1 MTQKSDSADRARE
14 EPGHQSGAT
23 ADQLK
28 KEFQNKSAEA
38 VRQALGTRACQ
49 L

>member
-1 MTQKSDSADRARE
+1 
-14 EPGHQSGAT
+14 
-23 ADQLK
+23 LK

-38 VRQALGTRACQ
+38 VRQALGARACQ